1 MKKLQLVTKILA
13 VVLISAIAFVG
24 VYVQEQNRMENKVK
38 DYQLGMNVEGAR
50 VITLTVNEGT
60 EEIIKDPDGNI
71 VTEEEKQE
79 GVDYTTEEVPINAE
93 EALTTDNYKKTKQI
107 IEERLKRLGVND
119 YIIKQDEP
127 TGKIIIE
134 IPEDSQADHIVSNI
148 SQVGKFEIV
157 DSKTKE
163 VLMDNSDIKLSNVL
177 YNQTQDGTTVYLNI
191 EFNDAGTEKL
201 KNIST
206 EYATKE
212 ETNTTTNE
220 TQAEEATNETTEET
234 SEENTEEEQKEVALQ
249 IDGTQMVTTSFDDVM
264 ENGSIQ
270 LSMGQATTDRDKL
283 NDEIKNASTVSTVL
297 DTGNLPVEYQV
308 YGNEYI
314 ESDITTSMLIKLA
327 MAGGLVLL
335 LGFIVLTIKYKKLGF
350 LASISFIGMAALYVL
365 LIRYTNVII
374 TLEGIVAIALIAIL
388 NYIFNYKL
396 LAEIKKAEQD
406 EFENS
411 VKESFKKFFIKIIPI
426 CILSIVFCFVS
437 WTPISSFGMAMFWG
451 IALMILYNAIIT
463 KNFLKS

>member
-71 VTEEEKQE
+71 VTEE
-79 GVDYTTEEVPINAE
+79 VPINEE

>member
-79 GVDYTTEEVPINAE
+79 GVDYTTEEVPINEE

-119 YIIKQDEP
+119 YIIKQDEQ

-212 ETNTTTNE
+212 
-220 TQAEEATNETTEET
+220 
-234 SEENTEEEQKEVALQ
+234 QKKHLKK
-249 IDGTQMVTTSFDDVM
+249 
-264 ENGSIQ
+264 IQ
-270 LSMGQATTDRDKL
+270 KKSK
-283 NDEIKNASTVSTVL
+283 
-297 DTGNLPVEYQV
+297 
-308 YGNEYI
+308 
-314 ESDITTSMLIKLA
+314 
-327 MAGGLVLL
+327 
-335 LGFIVLTIKYKKLGF
+335 KKLHF
-350 LASISFIGMAALYVL
+350 
-365 LIRYTNVII
+365 R
-374 TLEGIVAIALIAIL
+374 
-388 NYIFNYKL
+388 
-396 LAEIKKAEQD
+396 
-406 EFENS
+406 
-411 VKESFKKFFIKIIPI
+411 
-426 CILSIVFCFVS
+426 
-437 WTPISSFGMAMFWG
+437 
-451 IALMILYNAIIT
+451 LMEH
-463 KNFLKS
+463 KW